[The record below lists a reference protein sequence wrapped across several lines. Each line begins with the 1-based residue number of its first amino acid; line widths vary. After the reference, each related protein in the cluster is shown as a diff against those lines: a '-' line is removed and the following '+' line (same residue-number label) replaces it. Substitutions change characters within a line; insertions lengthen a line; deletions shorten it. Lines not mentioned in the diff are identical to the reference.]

1 MCINVYQSEGTTTGY
16 VGHELTHRPQK
27 YQNRPGKECMDF
39 LKNQAEANKAHIPA
53 CGNMIVSAQNSV
65 RREKL
70 S

>member
-1 MCINVYQSEGTTTGY
+1 M
-16 VGHELTHRPQK
+16 GHELTHRPQK